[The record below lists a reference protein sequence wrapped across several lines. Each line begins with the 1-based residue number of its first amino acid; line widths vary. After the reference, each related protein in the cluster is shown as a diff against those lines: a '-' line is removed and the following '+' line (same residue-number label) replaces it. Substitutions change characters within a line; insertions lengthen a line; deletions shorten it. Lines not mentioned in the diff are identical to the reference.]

1 MKLEDVMKLLDAGF
15 SKEEIFE
22 MQQENPQGYTQTVE
36 NPETEQTKLETKN
49 SSETKPEPVPD
60 PAEQLP
66 DPAYNNMENA
76 NIEKLNASIEKL
88 IRTIHASNLQNN
100 FTGSTGA
107 VDIDKQVDKIMAGI
121 IRPEQ
126 QKGE

>member
-1 MKLEDVMKLLDAGF
+1 MKLEQVMKLLDAGF

-22 MQQENPQGYTQTVE
+22 MEENPQGYTQTVE
-36 NPETEQTKLETKN
+36 KPETEQ
-49 SSETKPEPVPD
+49 SKPEPENSTENKPENAPD
-60 PAEQLP
+60 PAAKLP
-66 DPAYNNMENA
+66 DPALTSEENA

-107 VDIDKQVDKIMAGI
+107 VDINKQVDKIMAGI
-121 IRPEQ
+121 IRPEEK
-126 QKGE
+126 KGE